1 MARDPEK
8 SQKEEIQGKLDPV
21 FARVG
26 GLSRVQRM
34 LICLLTFALVGA
46 GYYYFILD
54 PKQSE
59 LGAAKAELKTQV
71 DTLASYKIKVKEL
84 KKYEGEMAKV
94 QEEFDIA
101 MKALPEKKELPS
113 LLTGVSRAGSEA
125 GLEVLL
131 FQPDPVA
138 NKEFYME
145 IPLSMK
151 VQGRYH
157 QIADFF
163 FQVAGLSRIVNIKD
177 ISMDAD
183 KNEPGLIQMSCSAVT
198 YMFSEPPEGKSDPQ
212 PQGKN
217 KG

>member
-1 MARDPEK
+1 MARGIEESK
-8 SQKEEIQGKLDPV
+8 KEEMKGKLDTL
-21 FARVG
+21 FAKVGALSKLQRLLICALTFLLVG
-26 GLSRVQRM
+26 G
-34 LICLLTFALVGA
+34 
-46 GYYYFILD
+46 GYYYFIFM
-54 PKQSE
+54 PKHDALS
-59 LGAAKAELKTQV
+59 AVMAEHKTQV
-71 DTLASYKIKVKEL
+71 DTLASYQIKAKEL
-84 KKYEGEMAKV
+84 NKYEAEMAKV

-113 LLTGVSRAGSEA
+113 LLTGVSKAGSDA
-125 GLEVLL
+125 GLVVLL
-131 FQPDPVA
+131 FQPDPVV

-163 FQVAGLSRIVNIKD
+163 FQVAGLNRIVNIKD

-198 YMFSEPPEGKSDPQ
+198 YMFSELQEGKTEAQ
-212 PQGKN
+212 TKKKT

>member
-1 MARDPEK
+1 MARGI
-8 SQKEEIQGKLDPV
+8 EEIKQDEIEGKIDLL
-21 FARVG
+21 FAKVST
-26 GLSRVQRM
+26 LSKLQRL
-34 LICLLTFALVGA
+34 LICTLTFSLIGA
-46 GYYYFILD
+46 AYYYFVFQ
-54 PKQSE
+54 PKNQE
-59 LGAAKAELKTQV
+59 LSAVIAEHKTQV
-71 DTLASYKIKVKEL
+71 DTLASYKLKAKEL
-84 KKYEGEMAKV
+84 EKYEAEMAKV

-113 LLTGVSRAGSEA
+113 LLTGVSKAGSDA
-125 GLEVLL
+125 GLVVLL
-131 FQPDPVA
+131 FQPDPVV

-163 FQVAGLSRIVNIKD
+163 FQVAGLNRIVNIKD

-183 KNEPGLIQMSCSAVT
+183 KNEPGLVQMSCSAVT
-198 YMFSEPPEGKSDPQ
+198 YMFSELQEGKTDE
-212 PQGKN
+212 KTKKKT